1 MTDQEIYQPSK
12 KAPRFHQGYYVVGAS
27 FIILAVSW
35 SVYVVFGVFFN
46 SLIDEF
52 NWSHAV
58 TSGSYSLSSII
69 SGVLGVLMGGLT
81 DRFGPRLVVTFSSI
95 IFGIGLILMSQVNSL
110 WQLYLF
116 FGIIVGIGMSGLWVP
131 MLSTVARWFTK
142 TRSLMTG
149 IIISGLTVG
158 QIIGPPVVSRLI
170 DKYQWRDSYIIIGVF
185 SMVVLVLA
193 AQFMR
198 RNPDAVGIMAT
209 DAPGSQQRK
218 VPDISKD
225 YSLKEAMNTAQFW
238 LATVVFLCFGFI
250 AYGLTVHIVPH
261 VTTLGISEITA
272 ASVLSVSG
280 GVGIVGNFV
289 LGGLVG
295 DRIGNRK
302 TFIIGIILA
311 IVALAL
317 LVPAKE
323 LWMVYIFAVFLG
335 LAFGGMGTS
344 ESPLA
349 ARLFGLTSHGLIY
362 GVMAMG
368 FTTGGAIGPVII
380 GYIYDVTDSYQT
392 AFLVCIGLCVLGL
405 VFLSILKPTRRLG
418 HKL

>member
-1 MTDQEIYQPSK
+1 VTDQEIHRPSK
-12 KAPRFHQGYYVVGAS
+12 KTPRFHQGYQVVGAS

-35 SVYVVFGVFFN
+35 GVYVVFGIFFN

-52 NWSHAV
+52 HWSHAV
-58 TSGSYSLSSII
+58 TSGAYSLSSII
-69 SGVLGVLMGGLT
+69 GGVLGILMGGLT
-81 DRFGPRLVVTFSSI
+81 DRFGPRLVVTFSSV
-95 IFGIGLILMSQVNSL
+95 IFGIGLVLMSQVNSL

-131 MLSTVARWFTK
+131 MLTTVARWFTK

-170 DKYQWRDSYIIIGVF
+170 DKYQWRDSYIIIGIF
-185 SMVVLVLA
+185 GMVVLVLA
-193 AQFMR
+193 AQFMK
-198 RNPDAVGIMAT
+198 RNPMDGEKIAT
-209 DAPGSQQRK
+209 DVPGSQQQTS
-218 VPDISKD
+218 PDITMD
-225 YSLKEAMNTAQFW
+225 YSLREAMNTVQFW
-238 LATVVFLCFGFI
+238 LATIVFLCFGFV
-250 AYGLTVHIVPH
+250 AYGLTVHMVPH
-261 VTTLGISEITA
+261 ITGLGIPEISA
-272 ASVLSVSG
+272 ANVLSVSG
-280 GVGIVGNFV
+280 GVGIIGNFV

-302 TFIIGIILA
+302 TFIIGIVLMIAGLA
-311 IVALAL
+311 W

-323 LWMVYIFAVFLG
+323 LWMFYIFAVILG

-344 ESPLA
+344 ESPLT

-368 FTTGGAIGPVII
+368 FTVGGALGPVIM
-380 GYIYDVTDSYQT
+380 GYIYDVTDSYRT
-392 AFLVCIGLCVLGL
+392 AFLVSIALCVVGL
-405 VFLSILKPTRRLG
+405 ILMVILKPTRRLG
-418 HKL
+418 TKL

>member
-12 KAPRFHQGYYVVGAS
+12 KTPRFYQGYYVVGAS

-35 SVYVVFGVFFN
+35 GVYVVFGVFFN

-81 DRFGPRLVVTFSSI
+81 DKFGPRLVVTFSSVV
-95 IFGIGLILMSQVNSL
+95 FGVGLILMSQVNSL

-170 DKYQWRDSYIIIGVF
+170 DKYQWRDTYIIIGIF
-185 SMVVLVLA
+185 GMVVLVLA
-193 AQFMR
+193 AQLMR

-209 DAPGSQQRK
+209 DAPGINQRT

-302 TFIIGIILA
+302 TFIIGIVLA
-311 IVALAL
+311 IAALAV
-317 LVPAKE
+317 LVSARE
-323 LWMVYIFAVFLG
+323 LWVLYIFAVLLG

-344 ESPLA
+344 ESPLT

-380 GYIYDVTDSYQT
+380 GYIYDVTDSYRT
-392 AFLVCIGLCVLGL
+392 AFLVCIGLCVLGM
-405 VFLSILKPTRRLG
+405 VFLSILKPTPRLG

>member
-1 MTDQEIYQPSK
+1 VTDQEIYRPSK
-12 KAPRFHQGYYVVGAS
+12 KAPRFNQGYYVVGAS

-35 SVYVVFGVFFN
+35 GVYVVFGIFFN

-52 NWSHAV
+52 HWSHAV
-58 TSGSYSLSSII
+58 TSGAYSLSSII
-69 SGVLGVLMGGLT
+69 GGVLGILMGGLT
-81 DRFGPRLVVTFSSI
+81 DRFGPRLVVTFSSV
-95 IFGIGLILMSQVNSL
+95 IFGIGLVLMSQVNSI

-158 QIIGPPVVSRLI
+158 QVIGPPVVSRLI
-170 DKYQWRDSYIIIGVF
+170 DKYQWRDSYIIIGIF
-185 SMVVLVLA
+185 GMVVLILA
-193 AQFMR
+193 AQFMK
-198 RNPDAVGIMAT
+198 RNPKDGEKIAT
-209 DAPGSQQRK
+209 DVHSSQQQTS
-218 VPDISKD
+218 PDITKD
-225 YSLKEAMNTAQFW
+225 YSLREAMNTVQFW
-238 LATVVFLCFGFI
+238 LATIVFLCFGFV
-250 AYGLTVHIVPH
+250 AYGLTVHMVPH
-261 VTTLGISEITA
+261 ITGLGIPEISA
-272 ASVLSVSG
+272 ANVLSVSG
-280 GVGIVGNFV
+280 GVGIIGNFV

-302 TFIIGIILA
+302 TFIIGIVLMIAGLTW
-311 IVALAL
+311 

-323 LWMVYIFAVFLG
+323 LWTFYLFAVILG

-368 FTTGGAIGPVII
+368 FTVGGALGPVIM
-380 GYIYDVTDSYQT
+380 GYIYDVTDSYRT
-392 AFLVCIGLCVLGL
+392 AFLVCIALCVVGL
-405 VFLSILKPTRRLG
+405 ILMAILKPTRRLG
-418 HKL
+418 TKL